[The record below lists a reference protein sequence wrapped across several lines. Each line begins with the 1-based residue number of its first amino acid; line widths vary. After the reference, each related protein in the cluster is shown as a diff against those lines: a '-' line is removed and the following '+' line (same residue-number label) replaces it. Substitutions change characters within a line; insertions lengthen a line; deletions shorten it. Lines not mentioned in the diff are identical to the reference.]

1 MHNSHTKHEAARMT
15 CKKRQ
20 TLNGLGR
27 TVVIIYMF
35 VINSEK
41 NPTPAQSNSNVLTF
55 ILDEIC
61 KENLRERLHHSISGK
76 RGTEICSDWLF

>member
-27 TVVIIYMF
+27 TVVIIRSLLTRKK
-35 VINSEK
+35 IS
-41 NPTPAQSNSNVLTF
+41 TPAQSNSNVLTF

-61 KENLRERLHHSISGK
+61 KENLKERLHHSISGK

>member
-27 TVVIIYMF
+27 TVVIIRSLLTRKK
-35 VINSEK
+35 I
-41 NPTPAQSNSNVLTF
+41 PTPGQSNSNVLTF

>member
-1 MHNSHTKHEAARMT
+1 MHNSHTKHEAAGMT

-27 TVVIIYMF
+27 TVVIIRSLLTRKK
-35 VINSEK
+35 I
-41 NPTPAQSNSNVLTF
+41 PTPARSNSNVLTF

>member
-27 TVVIIYMF
+27 TVVIIRSLLTRKK
-35 VINSEK
+35 IS
-41 NPTPAQSNSNVLTF
+41 TPAQSNSNVLTF

-61 KENLRERLHHSISGK
+61 KENLRKRLHHSISGK

>member
-1 MHNSHTKHEAARMT
+1 MHNSHTKHEAAGMT

-27 TVVIIYMF
+27 TVVIIRSLLTRKK
-35 VINSEK
+35 I
-41 NPTPAQSNSNVLTF
+41 PTPAQSNSNVLTF

-61 KENLRERLHHSISGK
+61 KENLRKRLHHSISGK

>member
-1 MHNSHTKHEAARMT
+1 MHISHTKHEAARMT

-27 TVVIIYMF
+27 TVVIIRSLLTRKK
-35 VINSEK
+35 IS
-41 NPTPAQSNSNVLTF
+41 TPAQSNSNVLTF

>member
-1 MHNSHTKHEAARMT
+1 MT

-27 TVVIIYMF
+27 TVVIIH
-35 VINSEK
+35 SLLTQKK
-41 NPTPAQSNSNVLTF
+41 NPHPCPIKYSNVLTF